1 MNSIPA
7 LRHRTGLAA
16 GETGATSTAASQSA
30 LSSCAALATDA
41 NTLWGPDRS
50 ADLLRSSTTGSTNAR
65 RSTLA
70 SSGAGGYWVPA
81 RAALPGRPGLPGTP
95 VLSRLSF
102 LQLGLARRGT
112 SRQRATTRSA
122 GTGIADTA
130 ASSTIATISATTGT
144 PSTSS
149 TVFAPA
155 PTIRV
160 S

>member
-1 MNSIPA
+1 MFSIPA
-7 LRHRTGLAA
+7 LRPRTGLAA
-16 GETGATSTAASQSA
+16 GETGATSTAASPSA
-30 LSSCAALATDA
+30 LSSRAALATDA

-50 ADLLRSSTTGSTNAR
+50 ADLLRSSTTGTTNAR
-65 RSTLA
+65 RSTVA

-81 RAALPGRPGLPGTP
+81 RAALPCRPGLPGTP

-112 SRQRATTRSA
+112 SVRATTKSS

-130 ASSTIATISATTGT
+130 TSSTIATISATTGT

-149 TVFAPA
+149 TVMAPA